1 MSGSKPSRPQPQ
13 YMSGPANSAFTP
25 LGFQGVHSGGISGAQ
40 NAAYP
45 DMALANLGFFLP
57 QQGLGGQV
65 TAVPLTCISPV
76 ARAGKCSD
84 EPWLVP

>member
-1 MSGSKPSRPQPQ
+1 
-13 YMSGPANSAFTP
+13 MSGPANSAFTP
-25 LGFQGVHSGGISGAQ
+25 LGFQGVHSSGISGAQ

-45 DMALANLGFFLP
+45 DIGLATSLGFFLP

-65 TAVPLTCISPV
+65 TAVPFTCLSPV
-76 ARAGKCSD
+76 ARAGNCSE